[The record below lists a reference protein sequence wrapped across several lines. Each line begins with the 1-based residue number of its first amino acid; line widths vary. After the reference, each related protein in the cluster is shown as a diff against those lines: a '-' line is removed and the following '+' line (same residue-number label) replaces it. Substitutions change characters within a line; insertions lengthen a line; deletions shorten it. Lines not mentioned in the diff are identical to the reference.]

1 MFSFSHKH
9 EDRQREKPVST
20 TKNNRTLSGQSHE
33 INFVQQQ
40 QVTNAKHGVPQFLQS
55 ESPQPAY
62 ETRSATVPNGT
73 KSGNRTPLAHTFG
86 GVTRPPTGAKLRVP
100 PTADLQAILAS
111 GTVDEAIVHTR
122 VRRLLE
128 RMNREGRLSGGMTY
142 ASIDPVMDEI
152 FPASGIFDQTA
163 YESYINP
170 MDRTM
175 VYHSVRDASTRPR
188 AADHADLKNAML
200 SAATTAQKVATDE
213 AGLKAVFGP
222 TEWATA
228 QVNYGLI
235 HDRLTAIS
243 ADINNRITTDYNLDA
258 QEIFLGGWA
267 SFNDQNIHLLSRV
280 VSDPLTGNSKAT
292 LLHEAAHLAAASID
306 DHVYYGT
313 IGFEAQEHAIK
324 VTNAAH
330 YEELPRRI
338 WGVSKYKDKTFTPG
352 VTSSGAA
359 LTIDDQIRA
368 GGAQFYRRAWDAA
381 ADFDDLIKQAR
392 RDQLDGTALGASTV
406 NRLLEVSPLM
416 DLLLHEQPT
425 SPPEITRLDLTTS
438 ESIVR
443 AMRMARDYI
452 DSVTYSMPTVTF
464 ASPADEIA
472 AGVDIIVDVAMA
484 NYGGLLGSSARD
496 RQLMDWLYNHYR
508 NVFP

>member
-1 MFSFSHKH
+1 M
-9 EDRQREKPVST
+9 
-20 TKNNRTLSGQSHE
+20 
-33 INFVQQQ
+33 
-40 QVTNAKHGVPQFLQS
+40 
-55 ESPQPAY
+55 
-62 ETRSATVPNGT
+62 
-73 KSGNRTPLAHTFG
+73 
-86 GVTRPPTGAKLRVP
+86 P
-100 PTADLQAILAS
+100 PTADIQAILAS

-152 FPASGIFDQTA
+152 FPASGVFDQTA

-170 MDRTM
+170 IDRTM
-175 VYHSVRDASTRPR
+175 VYHSVRDASTTPR
-188 AADHADLKNAML
+188 AADQADLRNAML
-200 SAATTAQKVATDE
+200 SAASTAQTVATDE
-213 AGLKAVFGP
+213 AGLRAVFGP

-267 SFNDQNIHLLSRV
+267 NFNSQHIHLLSRV
-280 VSDPLTGNSKAT
+280 VSDPLTGESKAT

-306 DHVYYGT
+306 DHAYYGT
-313 IGFEAQEHAIK
+313 IGFEAKEHPIK
-324 VTNAAH
+324 IANAAH

-338 WGVSKYKDKTFTPG
+338 WKVSRYPGETFRPG
-352 VTSSGAA
+352 VTSSGAP
-359 LTIDDQIRA
+359 LTTDDQIRA
-368 GGAQFYRRAWDAA
+368 GGTQYYRRAWDAA

-392 RDQLDGTALGASTV
+392 RDQLDGTALGSSTV

-425 SPPEITRLDLTTS
+425 SPPEITRLDVTTS

-443 AMRMARDYI
+443 AMRMARDHI
-452 DSVTYSMPTVTF
+452 GTVAYSMPMGPF
-464 ASPADEIA
+464 PSPADEIA
-472 AGVDIIVDVAMA
+472 AGVHMIVDAAMA
-484 NYGGLLGSSARD
+484 NYGGLLGNATRD